1 MLKKL
6 VHVVLSPVG
15 RITRGQFWLAWILI
29 LILGWNLQ
37 QARQDTGSLVLGL
50 AYLYLTITIYGKRLH
65 DLGRST
71 WNLLWPYAI
80 HAGLIGVTVMLANQ
94 ALRNMDYNTMQFLGV
109 LAVVPFI
116 IWIGFALL
124 IGLPQ
129 GMNGDN
135 VFGADPRQQATIA
148 PAPGQAAQ

>member
-37 QARQDTGSLVLGL
+37 QARQDTGSLILGL
-50 AYLYLTITIYGKRLH
+50 TYLYLTITIYGKRLH
-65 DLGRST
+65 DIGRST

-80 HAGLIGVTVMLANQ
+80 HAALFGITVMLVNQ
-94 ALRNMDYNTMQFLGV
+94 AMQTMNYSSMQFIQV
-109 LAVVPFI
+109 LAAVPVAV
-116 IWIGFALL
+116 WVGFALL
-124 IGLPQ
+124 VGLPQ
-129 GMNGDN
+129 GTSGDN

-148 PAPGQAAQ
+148 PAPGQAAR